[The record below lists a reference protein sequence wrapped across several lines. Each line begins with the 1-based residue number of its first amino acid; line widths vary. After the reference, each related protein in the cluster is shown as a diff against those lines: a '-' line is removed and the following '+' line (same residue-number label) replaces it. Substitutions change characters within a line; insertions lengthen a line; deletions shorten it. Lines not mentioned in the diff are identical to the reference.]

1 MCNMD
6 PKKINGKRLQIIVAY
21 FDFDECLVS
30 FDHLPSNL
38 LPIQNAIRVDYAIF
52 KWFIVDGR
60 ELGSE
65 TLQVTTPVQRDL

>member
-1 MCNMD
+1 MD

-21 FDFDECLVS
+21 FDFDECLVA

-52 KWFIVDGR
+52 K
-60 ELGSE
+60 
-65 TLQVTTPVQRDL
+65 